1 MTYEQQFLDALKSI
15 FIGAKVEGDS
25 GYINLMKIKA
35 NYFEKGVFPV
45 LMKDIDS
52 VCKPFEKGF
61 REELFDK
68 LYDFFQHYFSES
80 GSIYFRNTAQHHNI
94 YEKVYTD
101 DRDVMLFWKTH
112 MLYYVKTDRLFNSM
126 EIEVD
131 GEKFFFDVSGMELK
145 RSNEK
150 RELTYAFKSVKG
162 GVISLTVGYSERG
175 RKTKID
181 EIVKAAKDK
190 GLTLDEGTL
199 EKAFA
204 VFQKQSEVD
213 YFINKNAKAFL
224 QEQFDLWMYQYI
236 FKGESDF
243 DETRLKQLQA
253 IKGIAYKII
262 DFIAQFEDELVK
274 IWNKPKFVLNSH
286 YIITLDK
293 LINPLSPPTPLPLRA
308 HVPQGE
314 RERAAES
321 PSPLKGEGR
330 GEGQG
335 KDKADAA
342 LTPNPSPTG
351 RGESLLKKIFKHKGM
366 KDQIAEW
373 IEFGMISEDLSGFKN
388 PTGLL
393 SLILEKDVV
402 GEPRYPQYQF
412 LPLDTKYFKDLEL
425 DILALFDDL
434 DAALD
439 GWLIHSENYQALNT
453 LLPKFR
459 ERVKAIYID
468 PPYNTNA
475 SEIIYANKYKHSSWL
490 TLLNDRVDLAKQIQ
504 SPSGIICVTIDDMEA
519 PRLWVLLG
527 QIFDFDNHLGTAAIR
542 INPGGRKSKRK
553 IAAQHEY
560 AIFFSKDGKTEVSKL
575 PVAIADKTHSYKQDT
590 DGSWYEDRNLRKE
603 GQDSLAKDDS
613 ARYYSIYLDP
623 KTGQVS
629 TKKKL
634 PIEILPIDTSGQKRI
649 WRRDKDDIDDLYS
662 EGEIFSRK
670 SKSGYQLY
678 FKFKGGLEGETP
690 KSFWEDVK
698 FSASEHGTQIV
709 DNLMGYLEAFSFPKS
724 PFAVE
729 ECIKVMSADESTLIL
744 DYFGGSGTTAH
755 AVMNLN
761 RADGGKRKY
770 ILVEMG
776 EHFNT
781 VILPRVKKVAFSSK
795 WKDGKAVLP
804 SPQPSPSKGEGAT
817 GGGQGISHFVKYFE
831 LEQYED
837 ALKKA
842 HYEDAPLFQG
852 TQDAYASYAFLR
864 DLKMLEAVK
873 VNKKQNQVEVSLSRL
888 YEGIDLA
895 ETLSCLTG
903 KWIKR
908 ITKDRVEFQDG
919 TTASLSAPDWDDVKP
934 LIWW

>member
-52 VCKPFEKGF
+52 ACKPFEKGF

-131 GEKFFFDVSGMELK
+131 GGKFFFDVSGMELK

-150 RELTYAFKSVKG
+150 RELTYTFKSIKN
-162 GVISLTVGYSERG
+162 GVITLTVGYSEKG

-181 EIVKAAKDK
+181 EIVKAIKADD
-190 GLTLDEGTL
+190 GRRTVDDEIL
-199 EKAFA
+199 AKAFR
-204 VFQKQSEVD
+204 VFEKQSEVD

-236 FKGESDF
+236 FKGESEF
-243 DETRLKQLQA
+243 NETRLKQLQA
-253 IKGIAYKII
+253 MKGIATKII
-262 DFIAQFEDELVK
+262 DFIAQFEDELVRV
-274 IWNKPKFVLNSH
+274 WNKPKFALNSA

-293 LINPLSPPTPLPLRA
+293 ILGTKTSEVSKTSEVWRKLA
-308 HVPQGE
+308 
-314 RERAAES
+314 
-321 PSPLKGEGR
+321 
-330 GEGQG
+330 
-335 KDKADAA
+335 
-342 LTPNPSPTG
+342 
-351 RGESLLKKIFKHKGM
+351 KHKGM

-373 IEFGMISEDLSGFKN
+373 IELGMVDETFK
-388 PTGLL
+388 LD
-393 SLILEKDVV
+393 LILEKNLLK
-402 GEPRYPQYQF
+402 EPANPQYQY

-434 DAALD
+434 DSALD

-459 ERVKAIYID
+459 KKVDVIYID
-468 PPYNTNA
+468 PPYNTAA
-475 SEIIYANKYKHSSWL
+475 SEIIYTNNYKDSSWL
-490 TLLNDRVDLAKQIQ
+490 TLIDNRLEIGKSFLAQE
-504 SPSGIICVTIDDMEA
+504 SFLCVTIDDFQLH
-519 PRLWVLLG
+519 RLRGLLNLTFG
-527 QIFDFDNHLGTAAIR
+527 DNAVLGTVAIKN
-542 INPGGRKSKRK
+542 NPAGRSTAKGFS
-553 IAAQHEY
+553 IAHEY
-560 AIFFSKDGKTEVSKL
+560 AVFVTNSDDATIGRLERTEEQIARYNERDDKGRYEWVNFRKHGGANALRTARPKLFYPIYVTEKGLRIPKIKWDEIKGEWTALEKPTPKETVLFPLSAEGEERTWKWGHESAQKNIEDFKVHNDQQGKLGVYMKGRMNEEGTLPLTWWDKSLYSASDYGTNLLKNIFG
-575 PVAIADKTHSYKQDT
+575 
-590 DGSWYEDRNLRKE
+590 E
-603 GQDSLAKDDS
+603 GQK
-613 ARYYSIYLDP
+613 
-623 KTGQVS
+623 
-629 TKKKL
+629 
-634 PIEILPIDTSGQKRI
+634 
-649 WRRDKDDIDDLYS
+649 
-662 EGEIFSRK
+662 
-670 SKSGYQLY
+670 
-678 FKFKGGLEGETP
+678 
-690 KSFWEDVK
+690 
-698 FSASEHGTQIV
+698 
-709 DNLMGYLEAFSFPKS
+709 FSFPKS
-724 PFAVE
+724 VHATSD
-729 ECIKVMSADESTLIL
+729 CIRVANPDDEIMIL
-744 DYFGGSGTTAH
+744 DFFGGSGTTAH
-755 AVMNLN
+755 AAMNLN
-761 RADGGKRKY
+761 RADSGKRKY

-795 WKDGKAVLP
+795 WKDGKAQTSEAP
-804 SPQPSPSKGEGAT
+804 KNGET
-817 GGGQGISHFVKYFE
+817 SEVSTGISHFAKYFE

-842 HYEDAPLFQG
+842 RYEDAPLFQG
-852 TQDAYASYAFLR
+852 TQDAYTSYVFLR

-873 VNKKQNQVEVSLSRL
+873 VNKKQNQVEVSLNRL
-888 YEGIDLA
+888 YDGIDLA

-908 ITKDRVEFQDG
+908 ITKDSVEFQDG
-919 TTASLSAPDWDDVKP
+919 ASASLSAPEWDDVKP

>member
-52 VCKPFEKGF
+52 ACKPFEKGF

-131 GEKFFFDVSGMELK
+131 GERFFFDVSDMQLK

-150 RELTYAFKSVKG
+150 RELTYTFKSIKN
-162 GVISLTVGYSERG
+162 GVITLTVGYSEKG

-181 EIVKAAKDK
+181 EIVKAIKDA
-190 GLTLDEGTL
+190 GRGDSRIAPTEDAL

-213 YFINKNAKAFL
+213 YFINKNAKGFL

-236 FKGESDF
+236 FKGESEF
-243 DETRLKQLQA
+243 NELRLKQLQA
-253 IKGIAYKII
+253 MKGIATKII

-274 IWNKPKFVLNSH
+274 VWNKPKFALNSN
-286 YIITLDK
+286 YIITLDHV
-293 LINPLSPPTPLPLRA
+293 IARSALSATKQSPNGKGIA
-308 HVPQGE
+308 SGKEQE
-314 RERAAES
+314 RPRNDILER
-321 PSPLKGEGR
+321 
-330 GEGQG
+330 
-335 KDKADAA
+335 
-342 LTPNPSPTG
+342 
-351 RGESLLKKIFKHKGM
+351 IFKHKGM

-373 IEFGMISEDLSGFKN
+373 IELGMADRKFK
-388 PTGLL
+388 LDMV
-393 SLILEKDVV
+393 LEKDLLK
-402 GEPRYPQYQF
+402 EPANPQYQY

-434 DAALD
+434 DSALD

-468 PPYNTNA
+468 PPYNTGKD
-475 SEIIYANKYKHSSWL
+475 EFIYRDTFQHSSWL
-490 TLLNDRVDLAKQIQ
+490 SMMNNRLGKATEYINKYGAILVSVDEVELSKLEELMR
-504 SPSGIICVTIDDMEA
+504 STIGAENYVA
-519 PRLWVLLG
+519 TYIWE
-527 QIFDFDNHLGTAAIR
+527 
-542 INPGGRKSKRK
+542 GGRKNDSRLTS
-553 IAAQHEY
+553 ISHEY
-560 AIFFSKDGKTEVSKL
+560 IVGFAKNLALLNQEKVEWKTRKEGIDDIYKKAKSLRKELGNDYHQISQRLSEWFDGLPDNYPAKRQKQYWAVDERGVYFPSDIGWHGGDGPQYEVL
-575 PVAIADKTHSYKQDT
+575 HPVTKKPCKVPERGWMYPTKERMLEAIADNRVHFWDDHTKVPSAKAYLADNEYEVINSVFYQDRRGAT
-590 DGSWYEDRNLRKE
+590 KRLRNMIGRDDQGEDIFKNPKDERIISKFFKAI
-603 GQDSLAKDDS
+603 GDS
-613 ARYYSIYLDP
+613 
-623 KTGQVS
+623 
-629 TKKKL
+629 
-634 PIEILPIDTSGQKRI
+634 
-649 WRRDKDDIDDLYS
+649 RD
-662 EGEIFSRK
+662 IF
-670 SKSGYQLY
+670 
-678 FKFKGGLEGETP
+678 FDF
-690 KSFWEDVK
+690 
-698 FSASEHGTQIV
+698 
-709 DNLMGYLEAFSFPKS
+709 
-724 PFAVE
+724 
-729 ECIKVMSADESTLIL
+729 
-744 DYFGGSGTTAH
+744 FGGSGTTAN
-755 AVMNLN
+755 AVINLN
-761 RADGGKRKY
+761 REDGKSRKY

-776 EHFNT
+776 QHFNT
-781 VILPRVKKVAFSSK
+781 VVLTRIKKTVFSDK
-795 WKDGKAVLP
+795 WKDKKAQEGK
-804 SPQPSPSKGEGAT
+804 
-817 GGGQGISHFVKYFE
+817 GISHFAKYFE

-842 HYEDAPLFQG
+842 RYEDAPLFQG
-852 TQDAYASYAFLR
+852 AQDAYTSYAFLR

-873 VNKKQNQVEVSLSRL
+873 VNKKQNQVEVSLNRL
-888 YEGIDLA
+888 YDGIDLA

-908 ITKDRVEFQDG
+908 ITKDSVEFQDG
-919 TTASLSAPDWDDVKP
+919 TSASLSAPDWDDVKP

>member
-35 NYFEKGVFPV
+35 KYFEEGVFPV
-45 LMKDIDS
+45 LMKDIDLA
-52 VCKPFEKGF
+52 CKPFEKGF

-126 EIEVD
+126 EVEVD

-224 QEQFDLWMYQYI
+224 QEQFDLWMYQYL

-253 IKGIAYKII
+253 IKTIAYKII

-293 LINPLSPPTPLPLRA
+293 LLSA
-308 HVPQGE
+308 
-314 RERAAES
+314 
-321 PSPLKGEGR
+321 
-330 GEGQG
+330 
-335 KDKADAA
+335 
-342 LTPNPSPTG
+342 
-351 RGESLLKKIFKHKGM
+351 KISEVSQTSEIWKRLAKHKGM
-366 KDQIAEW
+366 KAQIAEW
-373 IEFGMISEDLSGFKN
+373 IELGMISEDLSGFKN

-402 GEPRYPQYQF
+402 GEARYPQYQY

-468 PPYNTNA
+468 PPYNTGGEDFMYRDQIQHA
-475 SEIIYANKYKHSSWL
+475 SWL
-490 TLLNDRVDLAKQIQ
+490 TMMENRLRIGKFFMSDDGAFLASIDDKEIHNLRVLLNEAFGEENFVDNIIWKKRYGGGAK
-504 SPSGIICVTIDDMEA
+504 EK
-519 PRLWVLLG
+519 
-527 QIFDFDNHLGTAAIR
+527 HLV
-542 INPGGRKSKRK
+542 SL
-553 IAAQHEY
+553 HEY
-560 AIFFSKDGKTEVSKL
+560 ILFFSKDINALENIFVPT
-575 PVAIADKTHSYKQDT
+575 
-590 DGSWYEDRNLRKE
+590 
-603 GQDSLAKDDS
+603 GQESIE
-613 ARYYSIYLDP
+613 RYYKLKDEKYTVRGAYRTHPLEATKSMGERKNLVFPIPAPDGTEIYPKRQWLWSKERTMQALKNNELEFIKSRGGWTVHTKQYLKDEDGKQRESKAFSI
-623 KTGQVS
+623 
-629 TKKKL
+629 
-634 PIEILPIDTSGQKRI
+634 
-649 WRRDKDDIDDLYS
+649 IDDVYT
-662 EGEIFSRK
+662 
-670 SKSGYQLY
+670 Q
-678 FKFKGGLEGETP
+678 
-690 KSFWEDVK
+690 
-698 FSASEHGTQIV
+698 HGTNEII
-709 DNLMGYLEAFSFPKS
+709 DLFSNAQLFAFPK
-724 PFAVE
+724 P
-729 ECIKVMSADESTLIL
+729 SALINTLVQFGASNNDESFIL
-744 DYFGGSGTTAH
+744 DFFGGSGTTAH

-804 SPQPSPSKGEGAT
+804 SPQPSPSKGEGVA
-817 GGGQGISHFVKYFE
+817 GGGRGMSHFVKYFE

-852 TQDAYASYAFLR
+852 TQDAYTSYAFLR
-864 DLKMLEAVK
+864 DLKMLEAVN

-919 TTASLSAPDWDDVKP
+919 TSASLSAPDWDNVKP

>member
-1 MTYEQQFLDALKSI
+1 MPQANRYEGQFLDALKSI

-45 LMKDIDS
+45 LMKDIDAA
-52 VCKPFEKGF
+52 CKPFEKGF

-131 GEKFFFDVSGMELK
+131 GPASWKFFFDVSGMELK

-150 RELTYAFKSVKG
+150 RELTYIFKSVKN
-162 GVISLTVGYSERG
+162 GVITLTVGYSEKG

-181 EIVKAAKDK
+181 EIVKAVKDK
-190 GLTLDEGTL
+190 GMTLAEETL

-224 QEQFDLWMYQYI
+224 QEQFDLWMYQYV

-243 DETRLKQLQA
+243 DEKRLKQLQA
-253 IKGIAYKII
+253 IKAIAYKII

-274 IWNKPKFVLNSH
+274 IWNKPKFALNSN

-293 LINPLSPPTPLPLRA
+293 IIGAKTSEVSQTSEVSPAGTMWKRLA
-308 HVPQGE
+308 
-314 RERAAES
+314 
-321 PSPLKGEGR
+321 
-330 GEGQG
+330 
-335 KDKADAA
+335 
-342 LTPNPSPTG
+342 
-351 RGESLLKKIFKHKGM
+351 KHKGM
-366 KDQIAEW
+366 KDQLAEW
-373 IEFGMISEDLSGFKN
+373 QELGMVDKKFK
-388 PTGLL
+388 LD
-393 SLILEKDVV
+393 LILEKNLLK
-402 GEPRYPQYQF
+402 EPANPQYQY

-425 DILALFDDL
+425 DILALFDDTSTGSGQGL

-459 ERVKAIYID
+459 ERVKCIHID
-468 PPYNTNA
+468 PPYNTDTSGFLYN
-475 SEIIYANKYKHSSWL
+475 NNYKHSSWL
-490 TLLNDRVDLAKQIQ
+490 TMMENRIKESLYFLTRDGSFLCHIDENEYERLHLLLEQLSIPDAGTITWDKRNPMN
-504 SPSGIICVTIDDMEA
+504 SGSGIAT
-519 PRLWVLLG
+519 
-527 QIFDFDNHLGTAAIR
+527 
-542 INPGGRKSKRK
+542 
-553 IAAQHEY
+553 QHEY
-560 AIFFSKDGKTEVSKL
+560 IVWRTKQTSPIYLRNESVLEMLKVARELVEKHGKGSEKAQKEYAEWVTKNQNLSGGEKAYRYLDKDGVVYQSVS
-575 PVAIADKTHSYKQDT
+575 
-590 DGSWYEDRNLRKE
+590 LRAPEPRK
-603 GQDSLAKDDS
+603 
-613 ARYYSIYLDP
+613 DP
-623 KTGQVS
+623 KFFEPLIHPA
-629 TKKKL
+629 TKK
-634 PIEILPIDTSGQKRI
+634 PCSVPPNGFSRTPDTL
-649 WRRDKDDIDDLYS
+649 KDMV
-662 EGEIFSRK
+662 ENGEIIFGEDETTQPRQKVPLTEGKRRQIASLVQDGK
-670 SKSGYQLY
+670 KGKADLDQL
-678 FKFKGGLEGETP
+678 GLDFPYCHPVSLYEALTGAASDSP
-690 KSFWEDVK
+690 KD
-698 FSASEHGTQIV
+698 IV
-709 DNLMGYLEAFSFPKS
+709 
-724 PFAVE
+724 
-729 ECIKVMSADESTLIL
+729 L
-744 DYFGGSGTTAH
+744 DYFAGSGTTAH
-755 AVMNLN
+755 AVFNIN
-761 RADGGKRKY
+761 RLDVGKRKY

-795 WKDGKAVLP
+795 WKDGKALT
-804 SPQPSPSKGEGAT
+804 PSPSPRGRGEE
-817 GGGQGISHFVKYFE
+817 GGQGMSHFAKYFE

-842 HYEDAPLFQG
+842 RYEDAPLFAG
-852 TQDAYASYAFLR
+852 TQDAYTSYAFLR
-864 DLKMLEAVK
+864 DLKMLDAVK
-873 VNKKQNQVEVSLSRL
+873 VDKTKNKVEVNLEKL
-888 YEGIDLA
+888 YPSTTLGTSSIDLA

-908 ITKDRVEFQDG
+908 ITKDTVEFQDG
-919 TTASLSAPDWDDVKP
+919 TSASLSAPDWDDVKP

>member
-35 NYFEKGVFPV
+35 NYFEKGVFPI

-52 VCKPFEKGF
+52 ACKPFEKGF

-126 EIEVD
+126 EVEID
-131 GEKFFFDVSGMELK
+131 SEKFFFDVSGMELK

-150 RELTYAFKSVKG
+150 RELTYTFKSIKN
-162 GVISLTVGYSERG
+162 GVITLTVGYSEKG

-181 EIVKAAKDK
+181 EIVKAIKDK
-190 GLTLDEGTL
+190 GMTLDEETL

-236 FKGESDF
+236 FKGESEF
-243 DETRLKQLQA
+243 NELRLKQLQA
-253 IKGIAYKII
+253 MKGIAYKII

-274 IWNKPKFVLNSH
+274 VWNKPKFALNSN

-293 LINPLSPPTPLPLRA
+293 ITDEA
-308 HVPQGE
+308 
-314 RERAAES
+314 
-321 PSPLKGEGR
+321 
-330 GEGQG
+330 
-335 KDKADAA
+335 
-342 LTPNPSPTG
+342 
-351 RGESLLKKIFKHKGM
+351 LLKKIFKHKSM

-373 IEFGMISEDLSGFKN
+373 IELGMVDKKFKLDLMGASTN
-388 PTGLL
+388 PQH
-393 SLILEKDVV
+393 
-402 GEPRYPQYQF
+402 QY

-434 DAALD
+434 DSSLD

-453 LLPKFR
+453 LLPKFQ

-468 PPYNTNA
+468 PPYNTSA
-475 SEIIYANKYKHSSWL
+475 SEIIYNNNYKHSSWTTFMENRINL
-490 TLLNDRVDLAKQIQ
+490 SRSFLKNDGVKIVA
-504 SPSGIICVTIDDMEA
+504 IDDTEMVI
-519 PRLWVLLG
+519 LSQLLDLM
-527 QIFDFDNHLGTAAIR
+527 FPYHDRSVVVVNHHPAGAGLEGTNI
-542 INPGGRKSKRK
+542 STT
-553 IAAQHEY
+553 HEY
-560 AIFFSKDGKTEVSKL
+560 AIFMTPHGKKVLFGEKKGDETGRIGFIRTGTAESNLRIGRPNSFFAVLVDPKNSKVIGAEEPPTGSNYPKGKTKDGFIRIYPTSADGTERVWRRSYESCLNEIENGNIECQNSKTLYLLS
-575 PVAIADKTHSYKQDT
+575 
-590 DGSWYEDRNLRKE
+590 
-603 GQDSLAKDDS
+603 DDS
-613 ARYYSIYLDP
+613 AKHKP
-623 KTGQVS
+623 
-629 TKKKL
+629 
-634 PIEILPIDTSGQKRI
+634 
-649 WRRDKDDIDDLYS
+649 
-662 EGEIFSRK
+662 IFSNWTDTK
-670 SKSGYQLY
+670 YNAGAYGTNVLTDILGTPLFSY
-678 FKFKGGLEGETP
+678 P
-690 KSFWEDVK
+690 KSVFNVMDCIN
-698 FSASEHGTQIV
+698 SATIQAN
-709 DNLMGYLEAFSFPKS
+709 DSF
-724 PFAVE
+724 
-729 ECIKVMSADESTLIL
+729 IL

-761 RADGGKRKY
+761 RTDGGKRKY

-781 VILPRVKKVAFSSK
+781 VILPRIKKIAFSDK
-795 WKDGKAVLP
+795 WKDGVA
-804 SPQPSPSKGEGAT
+804 QEGK
-817 GGGQGISHFVKYFE
+817 GISHFAKYFE

-842 HYEDAPLFQG
+842 RYEDAPLFAG
-852 TQDAYASYAFLR
+852 TQDAYINYAFLR

-873 VNKKQNQVEVSLSRL
+873 MDKKKNKVEVNLEKL
-888 YEGIDLA
+888 YDGIDLA

-908 ITKDRVEFQDG
+908 ITKDNVEFQDG
-919 TTASLSAPDWDDVKP
+919 TSASLSAPEWDDVKP

>member
-1 MTYEQQFLDALKSI
+1 MTYEQQFLEALKSI

-52 VCKPFEKGF
+52 ACKPFEKGF

-150 RELTYAFKSVKG
+150 RELTYTFKSIKN
-162 GVISLTVGYSERG
+162 GVISLTVGYSEKG

-181 EIVKAAKDK
+181 EIVKAVKDK
-190 GLTLDEGTL
+190 GMTLAEETL

-224 QEQFDLWMYQYI
+224 QEQFDLWMYQYV
-236 FKGESDF
+236 FKGESEF
-243 DETRLKQLQA
+243 NETRLKQLQA

-274 IWNKPKFVLNSH
+274 VWNKPKFVLNSN

-293 LINPLSPPTPLPLRA
+293 FSLSL
-308 HVPQGE
+308 
-314 RERAAES
+314 
-321 PSPLKGEGR
+321 EGR
-330 GEGQG
+330 GQGEGQ
-335 KDKADAA
+335 A
-342 LTPNPSPTG
+342 
-351 RGESLLKKIFKHKGM
+351 LLKKIFKHKGM

-373 IEFGMISEDLSGFKN
+373 IELGMVDKKFK
-388 PTGLL
+388 LEWV
-393 SLILEKDVV
+393 LEKDVV
-402 GEPRYPQYQF
+402 GEPRYPQYQY

-434 DAALD
+434 DSALD

-459 ERVKAIYID
+459 ERVKCVHID
-468 PPYNTNA
+468 PPYNTDTSGFLYN
-475 SEIIYANKYKHSSWL
+475 NNYKHSSWL
-490 TLLNDRVDLAKQIQ
+490 TMMENRISVGITMLSIDGSFLCHIDENEYERLQLLFENYSV
-504 SPSGIICVTIDDMEA
+504 PNVGTIIWDKK
-519 PRLWVLLG
+519 
-527 QIFDFDNHLGTAAIR
+527 
-542 INPGGRKSKRK
+542 NPMLGRKG
-553 IAAQHEY
+553 IATQHEY
-560 AIFFSKDGKTEVSKL
+560 ILWRSHQESQIYLRNDTIISMLQKAEEIIKKYGSVTDAAQKEYTKWLDGNSELSGGEKAYRYLDHQGLIYQSVSLGAPEPRTDPKFFIPLKHPVTKKPCPIPPNGFSRTPETLKALMEKDGIIFGQDESVQPRRKVYLAEDSQRQMSSVMQDASRGKMDVDKLGFEFPYCHPVSLYEKL
-575 PVAIADKTHSYKQDT
+575 NGAVTDT
-590 DGSWYEDRNLRKE
+590 D
-603 GQDSLAKDDS
+603 
-613 ARYYSIYLDP
+613 
-623 KTGQVS
+623 
-629 TKKKL
+629 
-634 PIEILPIDTSGQKRI
+634 
-649 WRRDKDDIDDLYS
+649 DI
-662 EGEIFSRK
+662 
-670 SKSGYQLY
+670 
-678 FKFKGGLEGETP
+678 
-690 KSFWEDVK
+690 V
-698 FSASEHGTQIV
+698 
-709 DNLMGYLEAFSFPKS
+709 
-724 PFAVE
+724 
-729 ECIKVMSADESTLIL
+729 L
-744 DYFGGSGTTAH
+744 DYFAGSGTTAH

-781 VILPRVKKVAFSSK
+781 VILPRIKKVAFSDK
-795 WKDGKAVLP
+795 WKDGKALT
-804 SPQPSPSKGEGAT
+804 PSPSPKGRGEEG
-817 GGGQGISHFVKYFE
+817 GKGISHFAKYFE

-842 HYEDAPLFQG
+842 RYEDAPLFQG
-852 TQDAYASYAFLR
+852 TQDAYTSYVFLR
-864 DLKMLEAVK
+864 DLKMLEAVRVDK
-873 VNKKQNQVEVSLSRL
+873 EKNKVEVNLDKL
-888 YEGIDLA
+888 YPNIDLA

-908 ITKDRVEFQDG
+908 ITKDSVEFQDG
-919 TTASLSAPDWDDVKP
+919 TSASLSAPEWEDVKP

>member
-52 VCKPFEKGF
+52 ACKPFEKGF

-131 GEKFFFDVSGMELK
+131 SEKFFFDVSGMELK

-150 RELTYAFKSVKG
+150 RELTYTFRSIKN
-162 GVISLTVGYSERG
+162 GVITLTVGYSEKG

-181 EIVKAAKDK
+181 EIVKAIK
-190 GLTLDEGTL
+190 GKGMTLDEETL

-213 YFINKNAKAFL
+213 YFINKNAKGFL

-236 FKGESDF
+236 FKGESEF
-243 DETRLKQLQA
+243 NELRLKQLQA
-253 IKGIAYKII
+253 MKGIATKII

-274 IWNKPKFVLNSH
+274 VWNKPKFALNSN

-293 LINPLSPPTPLPLRA
+293 ITDEA
-308 HVPQGE
+308 
-314 RERAAES
+314 
-321 PSPLKGEGR
+321 
-330 GEGQG
+330 
-335 KDKADAA
+335 
-342 LTPNPSPTG
+342 
-351 RGESLLKKIFKHKGM
+351 LLKKIFKHKGM

-373 IEFGMISEDLSGFKN
+373 TELGMVDKKFK
-388 PTGLL
+388 LDMV
-393 SLILEKDVV
+393 LEKDLLK
-402 GEPRYPQYQF
+402 EPANPQYQY

-434 DAALD
+434 DSALD

-459 ERVKAIYID
+459 EQVKCVHID
-468 PPYNTNA
+468 PPYNTDT
-475 SEIIYANKYKHSSWL
+475 SGFLYSNKFQHSSWL
-490 TLLNDRVDLAKQIQ
+490 TMIENRSNLAKIYLDDEGSFLIHIDENEYDHLATLLRSQGYDYQGTIIWDKKN
-504 SPSGIICVTIDDMEA
+504 PMMGGAGIAV
-519 PRLWVLLG
+519 
-527 QIFDFDNHLGTAAIR
+527 
-542 INPGGRKSKRK
+542 
-553 IAAQHEY
+553 QHEY
-560 AIFFSKDGKTEVSKL
+560 VMWGSHHTGTFNTSSENAKAILEKASEIVSKHKGINEKSRKEFSDWVKKNDSL
-575 PVAIADKTHSYKQDT
+575 SGGDKAYQHINDDGRVYQSVGMGWPNPNQAPEQFFIPLVHPVTKKPCPVPPRGWSRSPEKMKELLEKDEIIFGSDETTQPRRKIFLKPTTTKPISSVVQNGQKGKSEIDKLGLAFSYCHPT
-590 DGSWYEDRNLRKE
+590 SFYEDLFHA
-603 GQDSLAKDDS
+603 SLLGDENG
-613 ARYYSIYLDP
+613 YVLD
-623 KTGQVS
+623 
-629 TKKKL
+629 
-634 PIEILPIDTSGQKRI
+634 
-649 WRRDKDDIDDLYS
+649 
-662 EGEIFSRK
+662 F
-670 SKSGYQLY
+670 
-678 FKFKGGLEGETP
+678 
-690 KSFWEDVK
+690 
-698 FSASEHGTQIV
+698 
-709 DNLMGYLEAFSFPKS
+709 
-724 PFAVE
+724 FA
-729 ECIKVMSADESTLIL
+729 
-744 DYFGGSGTTAH
+744 GSGTTAH
-755 AVMNLN
+755 SVINMNRFSEN
-761 RADGGKRKY
+761 GKRKY

-781 VILPRVKKVAFSSK
+781 VILPRVKKIVFSENWNDGVAQE
-795 WKDGKAVLP
+795 GK
-804 SPQPSPSKGEGAT
+804 
-817 GGGQGISHFVKYFE
+817 GISHFAKYFE

-842 HYEDAPLFQG
+842 RYEDAPLFQG
-852 TQDAYASYAFLR
+852 TQDAYTSYVFLR

-873 VNKKQNQVEVSLSRL
+873 VNKKQNQIEVSLNRL
-888 YEGIDLA
+888 YDGIDLA

-908 ITKDRVEFQDG
+908 ITKDSVEFQDG
-919 TTASLSAPDWDDVKP
+919 TSASLSAPEWDDVKP
-934 LIWW
+934 LVWW

>member
-52 VCKPFEKGF
+52 ACKPFEKGF

-68 LYDFFQHYFSES
+68 LHDFFQHYFSES

-126 EIEVD
+126 EIEVG

-150 RELTYAFKSVKG
+150 RELTYAFKSIKN
-162 GVISLTVGYSERG
+162 GVITLTVGYSEKG

-181 EIVKAAKDK
+181 EIVKLIKETCQVSK
-190 GLTLDEGTL
+190 NLTGLTVPTEETL

-236 FKGESDF
+236 FKGESEF
-243 DETRLKQLQA
+243 NELRLKQLQA
-253 IKGIAYKII
+253 MKGIATKII

-274 IWNKPKFVLNSH
+274 VWNKPKFALNSN

-293 LINPLSPPTPLPLRA
+293 IINHVAASRSLAKQSPVKQSKAKKVEIASDENQERPRTSS
-308 HVPQGE
+308 PQGNDILE
-314 RERAAES
+314 R
-321 PSPLKGEGR
+321 
-330 GEGQG
+330 
-335 KDKADAA
+335 
-342 LTPNPSPTG
+342 
-351 RGESLLKKIFKHKGM
+351 IFKHKGM

-373 IEFGMISEDLSGFKN
+373 IELGMVDKKFK
-388 PTGLL
+388 LDMV
-393 SLILEKDVV
+393 LEKDVV
-402 GEPRYPQYQF
+402 GEPRNPQYQY

-425 DILALFDDL
+425 DILALFDDPSTGSGQGL

-453 LLPKFR
+453 LLPKFQGDISC
-459 ERVKAIYID
+459 VYID
-468 PPYNTNA
+468 PPYNTGRDGF
-475 SEIIYANKYKHSSWL
+475 IYRDRFQHSNWLAMMDNRLWL
-490 TLLNDRVDLAKQIQ
+490 TRDFLANNGAIFT
-504 SPSGIICVTIDDMEA
+504 SIDDVEQSNLRFLLQSLFGTENENAQIIWQKRSGPPNDKAIGSVHEFILSFVKDFQEA
-519 PRLWVLLG
+519 ELNLLERTEENLTRFKDPDNDPRGAW
-527 QIFDFDNHLGTAAIR
+527 AAGDLSA
-542 INPGGRKSKRK
+542 NAKGGRFVKSLYYEIVNPKTGDKHLPPEGACWR
-553 IAAQHEY
+553 
-560 AIFFSKDGKTEVSKL
+560 FSKDKVERL
-575 PVAIADKTHSYKQDT
+575 I
-590 DGSWYEDRNLRKE
+590 KE
-603 GQDSLAKDDS
+603 GTIYFGPDGKGRPKIKRYLKEIRQGLTTPTIWQDLATNTH
-613 ARYYSIYLDP
+613 AR
-623 KTGQVS
+623 T
-629 TKKKL
+629 
-634 PIEILPIDTSGQKRI
+634 EINNLF
-649 WRRDKDDIDDLYS
+649 
-662 EGEIFSRK
+662 GENNAFD
-670 SKSGYQLY
+670 
-678 FKFKGGLEGETP
+678 TP
-690 KSFWEDVK
+690 KPTKVIERIVSI
-698 FSASEHGTQIV
+698 STQI
-709 DNLMGYLEAFSFPKS
+709 
-724 PFAVE
+724 
-729 ECIKVMSADESTLIL
+729 DEFIL

-781 VILPRVKKVAFSSK
+781 VILPRVKKVAFSDK
-795 WKDGKAVLP
+795 WKDGKAH
-804 SPQPSPSKGEGAT
+804 EGK
-817 GGGQGISHFVKYFE
+817 GISHFAKYFE

-842 HYEDAPLFQG
+842 RYEDAPLFAG
-852 TQDAYASYAFLR
+852 TQDAYTSYAFLR

-873 VNKKQNQVEVSLSRL
+873 VNKKQNQVEVSLNRL
-888 YEGIDLA
+888 YDGIDLA

-908 ITKDRVEFQDG
+908 ITKDSVEFQDG
-919 TTASLSAPDWDDVKP
+919 TSASLSAPEWDDVKP

>member
-35 NYFEKGVFPV
+35 NYFEKGVFPI

-52 VCKPFEKGF
+52 ACKPFEKGF

-131 GEKFFFDVSGMELK
+131 SEKFFFDVSVMELK

-150 RELTYAFKSVKG
+150 RELTYTFKSIKN
-162 GVISLTVGYSERG
+162 GVVSLTVGYSEKG

-181 EIVKAAKDK
+181 EIVKAIKDK
-190 GLTLDEGTL
+190 GMTLDEDTL

-236 FKGESDF
+236 FKGESEF
-243 DETRLKQLQA
+243 NELRLKQLQA
-253 IKGIAYKII
+253 MKGIATKII

-274 IWNKPKFVLNSH
+274 VWNKPKFALNSN

-293 LINPLSPPTPLPLRA
+293 ITDEA
-308 HVPQGE
+308 
-314 RERAAES
+314 
-321 PSPLKGEGR
+321 
-330 GEGQG
+330 
-335 KDKADAA
+335 
-342 LTPNPSPTG
+342 
-351 RGESLLKKIFKHKGM
+351 LLKKIFKHKGM

-373 IEFGMISEDLSGFKN
+373 IELGMVDKKFK
-388 PTGLL
+388 LD
-393 SLILEKDVV
+393 SVLEKDLLK
-402 GEPRYPQYQF
+402 EPANPQYQY
-412 LPLDTKYFKDLEL
+412 LPLDTKYFKDIEL

-434 DAALD
+434 DSVLD

-453 LLPKFR
+453 LLPKFQGN
-459 ERVKAIYID
+459 VQAIYID
-468 PPYNTNA
+468 PPYNAAAT
-475 SEIIYANKYKHSSWL
+475 EIAYENRFKHSSWL
-490 TLLNDRVDLAKQIQ
+490 TLIKDRILFAHDYLNIK
-504 SPSGIICVTIDDMEA
+504 GIICVTIDDYELS
-519 PRLWVLLG
+519 RLQLG
-527 QIFDFDNHLGTAAIR
+527 LDEVFGEENYLATALIRNNPSGRSTVKGFAINHEYGLFYAKSSNNAIVGR
-542 INPGGRKSKRK
+542 FAHDEEQRSRYDEISEDGKNFEWENLRKSSSGSQRK
-553 IAAQHEY
+553 DRPKQFFPIYYNEKNNSLRVPKIEWNDVKKQY
-560 AIFFSKDGKTEVSKL
+560 AILEEPKKTEVVIL
-575 PVAIADKTHSYKQDT
+575 PLDDSNRERVWSYGVERVIEEINEFRIVNQKGKKEIYKKKYLNEKGILARTWWDNPAYSARDNGT
-590 DGSWYEDRNLRKE
+590 RTLVELFGSTKE
-603 GQDSLAKDDS
+603 FEFPKALKAVEDSLTVCSVKEDS
-613 ARYYSIYLDP
+613 IALD
-623 KTGQVS
+623 
-629 TKKKL
+629 
-634 PIEILPIDTSGQKRI
+634 
-649 WRRDKDDIDDLYS
+649 
-662 EGEIFSRK
+662 F
-670 SKSGYQLY
+670 
-678 FKFKGGLEGETP
+678 
-690 KSFWEDVK
+690 
-698 FSASEHGTQIV
+698 
-709 DNLMGYLEAFSFPKS
+709 
-724 PFAVE
+724 
-729 ECIKVMSADESTLIL
+729 
-744 DYFGGSGTTAH
+744 FGGSGTTAH

-761 RADGGKRKY
+761 RADEGKRKY

-781 VILPRVKKVAFSSK
+781 VILPRVKKIAFSDN
-795 WKDGKAVLP
+795 WKNGEAQEGK
-804 SPQPSPSKGEGAT
+804 
-817 GGGQGISHFVKYFE
+817 GISHFAKYFE

-842 HYEDAPLFQG
+842 RYEDAPLFQG
-852 TQDAYASYAFLR
+852 TQDAYTSYAFLR

-873 VNKKQNQVEVSLSRL
+873 VNKKQNQIEVSLNRL
-888 YEGIDLA
+888 YDGIDLA

-908 ITKDRVEFQDG
+908 ITKDSVEFQDG
-919 TTASLSAPDWDDVKP
+919 TSASLSAPEWDDVKP

>member
-52 VCKPFEKGF
+52 ACKPFEPKF

-150 RELTYAFKSVKG
+150 RELTYAFKSIKN
-162 GVISLTVGYSERG
+162 GVITLTVGYSEKG

-181 EIVKAAKDK
+181 EIVKAVKDK
-190 GLTLDEGTL
+190 GMTLDEETL

-236 FKGESDF
+236 FKGESEF
-243 DETRLKQLQA
+243 NELRLKQLQA
-253 IKGIAYKII
+253 MKGIATKII

-274 IWNKPKFVLNSH
+274 IWNKPKFVLNSN

-293 LINPLSPPTPLPLRA
+293 IM
-308 HVPQGE
+308 G
-314 RERAAES
+314 AES
-321 PSPLKGEGR
+321 PSLLKGEAR
-330 GEGQG
+330 GEGQARS
-335 KDKADAA
+335 KTDST
-342 LTPNPSPTG
+342 LTPNPSPSG
-351 RGESLLKKIFKHKGM
+351 RGEALLKKIFKHKGM
-366 KDQIAEW
+366 QDQIAEW
-373 IEFGMISEDLSGFKN
+373 IELGMVEENFK
-388 PTGLL
+388 LEL
-393 SLILEKDVV
+393 VLEKDVV
-402 GEPRYPQYQF
+402 GEPRYPQYQY

-434 DAALD
+434 DSALD

-459 ERVKAIYID
+459 ERVKCVHID
-468 PPYNTNA
+468 PPYNTDTSGFMYN
-475 SEIIYANKYKHSSWL
+475 NNYKHSSWL
-490 TLLNDRVDLAKQIQ
+490 TMMENRVKTSLQMICKEGSFLCHIDENEYERLQLLFEQYSIPNI
-504 SPSGIICVTIDDMEA
+504 GTIIWDK
-519 PRLWVLLG
+519 R
-527 QIFDFDNHLGTAAIR
+527 
-542 INPGGRKSKRK
+542 NPMLGRKG
-553 IAAQHEY
+553 IATQHEY
-560 AIFFSKDGKTEVSKL
+560 VVWRSYQETPIYLQNDNILLILRSAEEIIKKHGSVTEKAQKEYIAWLDGNLEFSGGEKAYRYLDNQGHVYQSVGLGAPEPRKDPKFFIPLEHPTTKKPCPVPPNGFSRTPETLQAMVEKGEIIFGIDETTQ
-575 PVAIADKTHSYKQDT
+575 P
-590 DGSWYEDRNLRKE
+590 RRKVFLTKE
-603 GQDSLAKDDS
+603 SQRQISSVIQDSSRGKMDVD
-613 ARYYSIYLDP
+613 
-623 KTGQVS
+623 
-629 TKKKL
+629 KL
-634 PIEILPIDTSGQKRI
+634 
-649 WRRDKDDIDDLYS
+649 
-662 EGEIFSRK
+662 
-670 SKSGYQLY
+670 
-678 FKFKGGLEGETP
+678 GLE
-690 KSFWEDVK
+690 
-698 FSASEHGTQIV
+698 
-709 DNLMGYLEAFSFPKS
+709 FPYCHPVSLYEKLNG
-724 PFAVE
+724 AVAQ
-729 ECIKVMSADESTLIL
+729 SDEIIL
-744 DYFGGSGTTAH
+744 DFFGGSGTTAH

-761 RADGGKRKY
+761 RADEGHRKY

-781 VILPRVKKVAFSSK
+781 VILPRVKKVAFSDK
-795 WKDGKAVLP
+795 WKDGKALTPAP
-804 SPQPSPSKGEGAT
+804 SPKNGRGEE
-817 GGGQGISHFVKYFE
+817 GGKGISHFAKYFE

-842 HYEDAPLFQG
+842 RYEDAPLFQG
-852 TQDAYASYAFLR
+852 TQDAYTSYAFLR
-864 DLKMLEAVK
+864 DLKMLEAVSM
-873 VNKKQNQVEVSLSRL
+873 NKKQNQVEVSLNRL
-888 YEGIDLA
+888 YDGIDLA

-903 KWIKR
+903 KWIRR
-908 ITKDRVEFQDG
+908 ITKDSVEFQDG
-919 TTASLSAPDWDDVKP
+919 TSASLSAPEWDNVKP